1 MTMETTQTLQIP
13 LWYVPSFHGDIRLE
27 AIDQKSC
34 RLIAEKVTPREK
46 AALDKLALSAS
57 KRGWLKSPTGSLY
70 SSGTLKSELAAPI
83 ATVARAVAK
92 AMKPGRKTISAVVFS
107 GGKMRE
113 LYDGDEPTLADPY
126 RSAAK
131 DAPEPK
137 AAASVAA
144 PTRGCPSPDFERAE
158 LRARAVLET
167 FLSPDQLEDFRR
179 YNRFIAVGSSTGH
192 RYMVT
197 SRQATDELAR
207 YQRTLYDLDDE
218 FPLCVHD
225 WSVPAAEEML
235 SLHVLLSLPRWEP
248 FLRKEEHDVEIHPE
262 LWPMVG
268 EAVGGATA

>member
-1 MTMETTQTLQIP
+1 MTMLTPTMQIP

-27 AIDQKSC
+27 AIDEATT
-34 RLIAEKVTPREK
+34 RLIAEKVTAREK
-46 AALDKLALSAS
+46 AALDKLAQLAS

-83 ATVARAVAK
+83 AAVARAVAK
-92 AMKPGRKTISAVVFS
+92 AMKPNRKTISAVVFS

-113 LYDGDEPTLADPY
+113 LYDGDEPGALADPY
-126 RSAAK
+126 RSSAK
-131 DAPEPK
+131 GEAEAEPK

-158 LRARAVLET
+158 LRARTVLET
-167 FLSPDQLEDFRR
+167 FLSPDQIEDFRR
-179 YNRFIAVGSSTGH
+179 YNRFISTGSSTGH

-197 SRQATDELAR
+197 SRQATDQLAR
-207 YQRTLYDLDDE
+207 YQRTIYDLDEDL
-218 FPLCVHD
+218 PLCVHD

-235 SLHVLLSLPRWEP
+235 SLHVLLQLPRWEP
-248 FLRKEEHDVEIHPE
+248 FLRQEEHDVEIHPE

-268 EAVGGATA
+268 RGIA

>member
-1 MTMETTQTLQIP
+1 M
-13 LWYVPSFHGDIRLE
+13 
-27 AIDQKSC
+27 KS
-34 RLIAEKVTPREK
+34 ANEKP
-46 AALDKLALSAS
+46 
-57 KRGWLKSPTGSLY
+57 GSLY

-83 ATVARAVAK
+83 AAVARAVAK
-92 AMKPGRKTISAVVFS
+92 AMKPNRKTISAVVFS

-113 LYDGDEPTLADPY
+113 LYDGDEPGALADPY
-126 RSAAK
+126 RSSAK
-131 DAPEPK
+131 DGAEAEPK

-158 LRARAVLET
+158 LRAKTVLET
-167 FLSPDQLEDFRR
+167 FLSPDQIEDFRR
-179 YNRFIAVGSSTGH
+179 YNRFISVGSATGH

-197 SRQATDELAR
+197 SRQAKDELSR
-207 YQRTLYDLDDE
+207 YQRTLYDLDEE

-235 SLHVLLSLPRWEP
+235 SLHVLLSLPRWEL

-268 EAVGGATA
+268 EATA